1 MASNALSAGE
11 QPSNQPPW
19 PVIDGTYVVG
29 DPAAPVAV
37 CALTSEEL
45 LTPLAAF
52 PGVAIVGEVH
62 TANLGIE
69 RIVTNVT
76 ANASIRFLL
85 VCGKDSPLFHPGQ
98 TLCALV
104 ENGVDEAGRIIG
116 AQGYHPVVGNIPRA
130 RIDAFR
136 RQVELV
142 DWTDEK
148 DADLLRARI
157 ADLAARAPGPF
168 TSDGADDTA
177 RFETAG
183 TQTSFG
189 PIRLGGTREPLTYDP
204 KGFFVITVERAA
216 REIVVRHYLTDNTPA
231 HEARGRTPEAIYLA
245 LIREGLVSQLSHAA
259 YLGAELAKA
268 EASLRLGARYEQDR
282 PLRPETPPPAA
293 SAPEAAAPAPAPPSP
308 MPEIP
313 VALTWKELSALAIGD
328 AVNVVVSVTE
338 RPSEQQFAGALAE
351 AQAEDP
357 FHKFGRT
364 AHILQ
369 VHWGPDTRV
378 AMGKPSDVEPGA
390 IVRARGVLGPDRA
403 VQAEAVIILTHV
415 ATVE

>member
-1 MASNALSAGE
+1 MQSDAMTGAE
-11 QPSNQPPW
+11 QRSDAPPW
-19 PVIDGTYVVG
+19 PAMDGTYVVG

-52 PGVAIVGEVH
+52 PGVAIVGEIH

-85 VCGKDSPLFHPGQ
+85 LCGKDSQLFRPGQ

-104 ENGVDEAGRIIG
+104 ENGIDEAGQIIG
-116 AQGYHPVVGNIPRA
+116 AQGYHPVMRNVPRT

-157 ADLAARAPGPF
+157 ADLAARTPGPF
-168 TSDGADDTA
+168 TSGGADDPA
-177 RFETAG
+177 GGETAG
-183 TQTSFG
+183 ERTRFT
-189 PIRLGGTREPLTYDP
+189 PIRLGGTRAPLTYDP
-204 KGFFVITVERAA
+204 KGFFVITVDRPA
-216 REIVVRHYLTDNTPA
+216 REIVVRHYLPDNTPA
-231 HEARGRTPEAIYLA
+231 HEARGRTTEPLFLA

-268 EASLRLGARYEQDR
+268 EASLRLSARYEQDR
-282 PLRPETPPPAA
+282 PLRSESTP
-293 SAPEAAAPAPAPPSP
+293 APEAPAPTPP
-308 MPEIP
+308 MPDIP
-313 VALTWKELSALAIGD
+313 VALTWEQLSALTVGD
-328 AVNVVVSVTE
+328 AVNVVLAVTE
-338 RPSEQQFAGALAE
+338 QGAGHRFAGALAE
-351 AQAEDP
+351 AREEDP
-357 FHKFGRT
+357 FHLFRRT
-364 AHILQ
+364 AHA
-369 VHWGPDTRV
+369 VAVRWGADTRV
-378 AMGKPSDVEPGA
+378 AMGTASEVEAGA
-390 IVRARGVLGPDRA
+390 IVRVRGVLELDRG
-403 VQAEAVIILTHV
+403 VKAEAIVILTHV
-415 ATVE
+415 ATIE